1 MSKITV
7 IIGAMGSGKSA
18 LLLSELMKVNC
29 RRDELLILKPKLDTR
44 TPRVIMSRNGLFAPA
59 IEVENFRDILIQ
71 RCLKDVKYIFIDEV
85 QFIDKEGMLEFYI
98 YCKEHNVNVFA
109 SGLDLTSELSPF
121 DTTAKLMCY
130 ADDIV
135 VVKGDCS
142 CGNES
147 RLSAFIGG
155 SKDGDVKIGDEEYIG
170 VCEKCHPLIKG
181 VALK

>member
-18 LLLSELMKVNC
+18 LLLSELMKANC

-44 TPRVIMSRNGLFAPA
+44 TPRAIMSRNGLFAPA
-59 IEVENFRDILIQ
+59 IEVENFRDILTQ
-71 RCLKDVKYIFIDEV
+71 PFLKDTKYIFIDEV

-181 VALK
+181 